1 MFHHLSL
8 FITSWLSPVG
18 STKLHHDHYRAIQSQ
33 ENQKMCSSKNNPGQQ
48 NNDGEQF
55 QWQGGLYP
63 DLSGLFGGEA
73 GERRSGEGREG
84 REGTPA
90 GIALLLRLLGL
101 SQEQVQP
108 APSAPP
114 AEEEQQGRRCD
125 CHHRHHQP
133 DLVPLILS
141 KCCQFSLQMTKHM
154 VRVAS
159 PLLLLITIFLMPR
172 SIIYSAV
179 FMMLSAGLGLHM
191 PTLVAG
197 QVLYALLSFT
207 DPLLITF
214 ICIFAIHKTVVR
226 KKPLIDMNYWK
237 RRIAGME
244 NCRMN

>member
-1 MFHHLSL
+1 
-8 FITSWLSPVG
+8 
-18 STKLHHDHYRAIQSQ
+18 
-33 ENQKMCSSKNNPGQQ
+33 MCSSRNNPGPGPGQQ
-48 NNDGEQF
+48 NNNTQEF

-63 DLSGLFGGEA
+63 DLSGLFGGER
-73 GERRSGEGREG
+73 GERGEGGEGGSGEETERQS
-84 REGTPA
+84 
-90 GIALLLRLLGL
+90 ALLILLRLLGL
-101 SQEQVQP
+101 SQDHLQP

-114 AEEEQQGRRCD
+114 AEEDHQARH
-125 CHHRHHQP
+125 CHCHRQP
-133 DLVPLILS
+133 DLIPIILS

-159 PLLLLITIFLMPR
+159 PLVLLLTIFLMPR

-207 DPLLITF
+207 DPFLMTF
-214 ICIFAIHKTVVR
+214 ICIFAIHKTVIR
-226 KKPLIDMNYWK
+226 KKPLLDLNYWK

-244 NCRMN
+244 NSRMN